1 MNAPIMLSIKY
12 FLAVSP
18 EMSGYIHEQTR
29 GKRIPVDTEATASTT
44 ELGATEQATTAV
56 GNSYKL
62 YYAISSG
69 RAPVA
74 INDKVCIQCLLD
86 DGSELNIMSED
97 LYNELGHPIDRNIC
111 RRINE
116 FDSRIEQELDERYGL
131 DGRGSVLEVLC
142 NVIVDIRGV
151 EIKQHICVVKYL
163 PSKLIHGHPWRRI
176 TRAVFSNEDD
186 GSYTVTIRSPDD
198 MKQVKF
204 LVIMLRVWSISYCEM
219 GEECRTILDVK
230 ELRGNR
236 DLFATLNFRPIFNV
250 RSSRS

>member
-1 MNAPIMLSIKY
+1 VDRRGQEIKKTGSLGIQSTDLTILHLVRVTLSGLGHPFPIRLTLPLLFRCLALRQRSVRRRWISIRPIRNRPPFAIRAWEDDLINVTDVGEKIMNAPIMLSIKD

-29 GKRIPVDTEATASTT
+29 RKRIPVDTEATASTT

-97 LYNELGHPIDRNIC
+97 LYNELGHLIDRNIR
-111 RRINE
+111 RRING
-116 FDSRIEQELDERYGL
+116 FDSRIE
-131 DGRGSVLEVLC
+131 
-142 NVIVDIRGV
+142 
-151 EIKQHICVVKYL
+151 
-163 PSKLIHGHPWRRI
+163 
-176 TRAVFSNEDD
+176 
-186 GSYTVTIRSPDD
+186 
-198 MKQVKF
+198 
-204 LVIMLRVWSISYCEM
+204 
-219 GEECRTILDVK
+219 
-230 ELRGNR
+230 
-236 DLFATLNFRPIFNV
+236 
-250 RSSRS
+250 

>member
-1 MNAPIMLSIKY
+1 MDLDPPDQKPKYRLQSELGKTINVTDVVEKIMNAPIMLSIKD

-29 GKRIPVDTEATASTT
+29 RKRIPVDTEAMASTT

-97 LYNELGHPIDRNIC
+97 LYNELGHPIDRNIR
-111 RRINE
+111 RRING
-116 FDSRIEQELDERYGL
+116 FDSRIE
-131 DGRGSVLEVLC
+131 
-142 NVIVDIRGV
+142 
-151 EIKQHICVVKYL
+151 
-163 PSKLIHGHPWRRI
+163 
-176 TRAVFSNEDD
+176 
-186 GSYTVTIRSPDD
+186 
-198 MKQVKF
+198 
-204 LVIMLRVWSISYCEM
+204 
-219 GEECRTILDVK
+219 
-230 ELRGNR
+230 
-236 DLFATLNFRPIFNV
+236 
-250 RSSRS
+250 